1 MCLKATH
8 EPLALQRIK
17 TTNQRMSNK
26 RISVRGSTRSRLKSR
41 MDKHDS
47 TYSEEIR
54 DIIPDSESVDPF
66 EHSESDSRLVTI
78 SVDSEAYDRVAALS
92 GQGVALRE
100 VIEFYLYVD
109 ELDGSVSP
117 REILVEV
124 YKENEGN

>member
-1 MCLKATH
+1 
-8 EPLALQRIK
+8 
-17 TTNQRMSNK
+17 
-26 RISVRGSTRSRLKSR
+26 